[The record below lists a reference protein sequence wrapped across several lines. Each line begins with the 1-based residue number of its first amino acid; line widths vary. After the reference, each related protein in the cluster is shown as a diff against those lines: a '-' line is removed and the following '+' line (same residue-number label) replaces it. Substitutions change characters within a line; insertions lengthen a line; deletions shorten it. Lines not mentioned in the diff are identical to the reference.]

1 MSTAQATPVPV
12 TGTGAVYAN
21 PATLRGWS
29 LFSTPG
35 DTVTLFDNP
44 SAASGAI
51 LAKIVIPAAGSST
64 VPIPHGLRAATG
76 IYLSASGALTGSVW
90 VG

>member
-12 TGTGAVYAN
+12 TGTGVVLAT
-21 PATLRGWS
+21 PGTLRGWS

-35 DTVTLFDNP
+35 DTVTLYDNT
-44 SAASGAI
+44 AASGTV
-51 LAKIVIPAAGSST
+51 LATVVIPAASAST
-64 VPIPHGLRAATG
+64 VPVPDGLRAAKG
-76 IYLSASGALTGSVW
+76 IFLSATGALTGSVW